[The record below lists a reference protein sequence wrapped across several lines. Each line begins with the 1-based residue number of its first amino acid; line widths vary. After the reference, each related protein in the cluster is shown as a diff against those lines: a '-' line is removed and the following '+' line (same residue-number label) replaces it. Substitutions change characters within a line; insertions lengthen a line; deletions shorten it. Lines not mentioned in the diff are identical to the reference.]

1 MRFVL
6 TSAISAVA
14 VWLVT
19 FLPLDVEV
27 SGGDAGPWARV
38 GVFLLIGA
46 VMAAANAFIRPI
58 VDALALPF
66 KILTLGLFALVVSWF
81 MLWVTAWLTTLV
93 PWGELTIGAFWETL
107 GAALLISI
115 ISSVL
120 SAVVPGARR

>member
-6 TSAISAVA
+6 LSAITAVA

-19 FLPLDVEV
+19 FLPLGVEV
-27 SGGDAGPWARV
+27 TGGDAGPWARI
-38 GVFLLIGA
+38 GVFLLVGA
-46 VMAAANAFIRPI
+46 VMAAANLILKPV
-58 VDALALPF
+58 VDALALPI
-66 KILTLGLFALVVSWF
+66 KILTLGLFSLVVSWF

-93 PWGELTIGAFWETL
+93 PWAELTIGAFWETL

-115 ISSVL
+115 CTAVL